1 MTVVGRTRGMEFLQ
15 WFGLFG
21 AFLIWVVQF
30 VLGWG
35 VGEAR
40 CGAANF
46 VWHVDFDAW
55 QIGLMAVGITVA
67 LAAEAAAI
75 AVFRRTRDLEHD
87 DPPPWGRRNFF
98 AAAAIIG
105 NVLFIMAILLSGI
118 GAIYH
123 SPCTAA

>member
-1 MTVVGRTRGMEFLQ
+1 MTRRMEALQ

-21 AFLIWVVQF
+21 AFAAWVAQF

-46 VWHVDFDAW
+46 VWHINYDAW
-55 QIGLMAVGITVA
+55 QIALMAAGISIA
-67 LAAEAAAI
+67 LVSEAAAI
-75 AVFRRTRDLEHD
+75 AVFRETRSIEHED
-87 DPPPWGRRNFF
+87 APPWGRRNFF

-105 NVLFIMAILLSGI
+105 NVLFVIMILLSGL
-118 GAIYH
+118 AALYH
-123 SPCTAA
+123 SPCKAA